1 VKVPLLVIGGGLSGL
16 AAAIRAARFSPDVL
30 LVEKHFRLGGLNSY
44 FFRNGI
50 LLETGLHAITNYAEP
65 GEKRAPLN
73 RLLRQLKLHRDQF
86 SFCQQRQS
94 EVLFL
99 GSGRLRF
106 ANDPQ
111 LLNSEIE
118 RQFPGSIDGFTEL
131 LGFLN
136 HFDPF
141 VVRPFVSTRDFLK
154 NRLRDPLL
162 AEMLLCPLLYY
173 GSSHADD
180 IDLSQFAIMFRAIYQ
195 EGMFRPSGTIKDL
208 LDLLLNHYL
217 FLGGTVRTGCGVKK
231 IIVHGNRVAGVVF
244 ENGEE
249 LACDY
254 ILSTIGHRE
263 TRHLLGEV
271 PSSESSERLGFV
283 ENIYLVNPQEPSAL
297 PVDRTIIFYNNGDRL
312 HYRRP
317 ELPVDLSSGVIC
329 FPGNFDN
336 LPAREHIEVRSTHL
350 ANYHLWEKISS
361 DANAY
366 QAEKRRYA
374 ARSSAELEKIVGHF
388 QSNIVYEN
396 SFTPVTVK
404 RYTAKSEGAIYGSPT
419 KVKDGDLG
427 FANLYLAGTDQGFLG
442 IVGAMLSGISIVNRQ
457 ILPKI

>member
-1 VKVPLLVIGGGLSGL
+1 MKIPLLVIGGGLSGL
-16 AAAIRAARFSPDVL
+16 AAAIRAARFFPDVL
-30 LVEKHFRLGGLNSY
+30 LVERHFRLGGLNSY
-44 FFRNGI
+44 FFRHGM

-65 GEKRAPLN
+65 GDKRAPLN

-94 EVLFL
+94 EVLFR
-99 GSGRLRF
+99 GYGRLRF
-106 ANDPQ
+106 ANNPQ

-131 LGFLN
+131 VGFLD

-154 NRLRDPLL
+154 NRLHDPLL
-162 AEMLLCPLLYY
+162 VEMLLCPLLYY

-195 EGMFRPSGTIKDL
+195 EGMFRPSGTVKDL
-208 LDLLLNHYL
+208 LDTLLDHYL
-217 FLGGTVRTGCGVKK
+217 LLGGTVRTGCGVKK
-231 IIVHGNRVAGVVF
+231 IIRDGKRVTGVVF

-263 TRHLLGEV
+263 TRQLLGEP
-271 PSSESSERLGFV
+271 PSPEGSERLGFV
-283 ENIYLVNPQEPSAL
+283 ENIYLLNPQQPSPL
-297 PVDRTIIFYNNGDRL
+297 PTDRTIIFYNNGDRIR
-312 HYRRP
+312 YKRP
-317 ELPVDLSSGVIC
+317 QLPVDLSSGVIC

-336 LPAREHIEVRSTHL
+336 LPVREYIEVRSTHL
-350 ANYHLWEKISS
+350 ANYHLWQELSS
-361 DANAY
+361 DATAY

-374 ARSSAELEKIVGHF
+374 ACSLGELEKIVGHF

-396 SFTPVTVK
+396 SFTPVTVQ

>member
-16 AAAIRAARFSPDVL
+16 AAAIRAARFTPDVL

-44 FFRNGI
+44 FYRNGT

-65 GEKRAPLN
+65 AEKKAPLN

-131 LGFLN
+131 LDFLT

-141 VVRPFVSTRDFLK
+141 VVRPFVSTRGFLK
-154 NRLRDPLL
+154 NRLHDPLL

-173 GSSHADD
+173 GSSHAED

-208 LDLLLNHYL
+208 LDLLLDHYR
-217 FLGGTVRTGCGVKK
+217 FLGGTVRTGCGVNK
-231 IIVHGNRVAGVVF
+231 IIHDGKRVAGVVF

-249 LACDY
+249 LACDS

-263 TRHLLGEV
+263 THQLLGK
-271 PSSESSERLGFV
+271 PSNEESSERLGFV
-283 ENIYLVNPQEPSAL
+283 ENIYLLNPQKPSSL
-297 PVDRTIIFYNNGDRL
+297 PVDRTIIFYNSGDQFA
-312 HYRRP
+312 YRRP
-317 ELPVDLSSGVIC
+317 ELPVDLTSGVIC
-329 FPGNFDN
+329 FPGNFHQ
-336 LPAREHIEVRSTHL
+336 LPARAHIEVRSTHL
-350 ANYHLWEKISS
+350 ANFLLWEKISG
-361 DANAY
+361 DATAY
-366 QAEKRRYA
+366 KAKKRHYA
-374 ARSSAELEKIVGHF
+374 ACSLAELEKIVGPF
-388 QSNIVYEN
+388 QNNIVYEN
-396 SFTPVTVK
+396 SFTPVTVQ